1 MAASK
6 ELQNFNI
13 RESNV
18 KVLHNLK
25 NDYQK
30 NYSHTILNM
39 SKAILTE
46 IDKELKKEK

>member
-1 MAASK
+1 MAAK
-6 ELQNFNI
+6 ELQKLNI
-13 RESNV
+13 RESNI

-25 NDYQK
+25 NDYQR

-46 IDKELKKEK
+46 IDKELKKKK